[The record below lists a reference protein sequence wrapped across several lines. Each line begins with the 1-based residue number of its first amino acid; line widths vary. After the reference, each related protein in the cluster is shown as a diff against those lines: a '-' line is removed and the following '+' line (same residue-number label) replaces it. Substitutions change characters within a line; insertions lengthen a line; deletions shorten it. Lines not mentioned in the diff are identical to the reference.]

1 MKEVKRM
8 PKIEKAL
15 RRDRRRRKAIDSQ
28 YQNVRYATQRA
39 GEGLVRREVERTTKL
54 KKEQ

>member
-1 MKEVKRM
+1 MRKV
-8 PKIEKAL
+8 EKAV
-15 RRDRRRRKAIDSQ
+15 RRERQRRKAIDSQ

-39 GEGLVRREVERTTKL
+39 GEGLLRREVGRTTKL